1 MMGNAVRAGNGA
13 EVYKNNI
20 YQLSDEY
27 IQREL
32 LIDFDK
38 TKIPENKKIISDNF
52 DDMIYFIADNINKPS
67 NDDIELL
74 DDIFNIYL
82 RLCTR
87 YSVLPTLDTF
97 SDLVGI
103 NNATFTDWANG
114 EYRTSS
120 AHGKTVK
127 KWKDICGKR
136 LMRWLHQHQG
146 SDGNKIFTAKAAYG
160 YNEGIQQIEIKG
172 GNAPA
177 LSQDDIQQVIAD
189 QARKESIPELI
200 EGLPDE

>member
-1 MMGNAVRAGNGA
+1 MANTVRAENGS
-13 EVYKNNI
+13 EIYKDKI

-27 IQREL
+27 IQMEL
-32 LIDFDK
+32 SIDPDEI
-38 TKIPENKKIISDNF
+38 KIPENKKIIADNF
-52 DDMIYFIADNINKPS
+52 DDMIYYISDNINKPS
-67 NDDIELL
+67 NDDIGLL
-74 DDIFNIYL
+74 DNIFNIYL

-114 EYRTSS
+114 EYRAGS

-160 YNEGIQQIEIKG
+160 YSEGVQQIAIKSD
-172 GNAPA
+172 NAPA
-177 LSQDDIQQVIAD
+177 LSQEDIRQIAD
-189 QARKESIPELI
+189 QARKESLPELLDS
-200 EGLPDE
+200 LPDE

>member
-1 MMGNAVRAGNGA
+1 MANTVRAENGS
-13 EVYKNNI
+13 EIYKDKI

-27 IQREL
+27 IQMEL
-32 LIDFDK
+32 SIDPDEI
-38 TKIPENKKIISDNF
+38 KIPENKKSIADNF
-52 DDMIYFIADNINKPS
+52 DDMIYYIADSIDKPS

-74 DDIFNIYL
+74 DNIFNIYL

-97 SDLVGI
+97 SDLVSI
-103 NNATFTDWANG
+103 NNATFTDWMNG
-114 EYRTSS
+114 EYRAGS

-160 YNEGIQQIEIKG
+160 YSEGVQQIEIKSD
-172 GNAPA
+172 NAPA
-177 LSQDDIQQVIAD
+177 LSQEDIRQIAD

>member
-1 MMGNAVRAGNGA
+1 MANTVRAENGS
-13 EVYKNNI
+13 EIYKDKI

-27 IQREL
+27 IQMEL
-32 LIDFDK
+32 SIDLDEI
-38 TKIPENKKIISDNF
+38 KIPENKKIIADNF
-52 DDMIYFIADNINKPS
+52 DDMIYYISDNINKPS
-67 NDDIELL
+67 NDDIGLL
-74 DDIFNIYL
+74 DNIFNIYL

-114 EYRTSS
+114 EYRVGS

-160 YNEGIQQIEIKG
+160 YSEGVQQIEIKSD
-172 GNAPA
+172 NAPA
-177 LSQDDIQQVIAD
+177 LSQEDIRQIAD

>member
-1 MMGNAVRAGNGA
+1 MANAVMAENGV
-13 EVYKNNI
+13 EVYKNKI
-20 YQLSDEY
+20 YQLADEY
-27 IQREL
+27 IQSEL
-32 LIDFDK
+32 FINPDEIKL
-38 TKIPENKKIISDNF
+38 PENKKIIADNF
-52 DDMIYFIADNINKPS
+52 DDMIYYIADNIDKPS

-74 DDIFNIYL
+74 DNIFNIYL

-87 YSVLPTLDTF
+87 HSVLPTLDTF
-97 SDLVGI
+97 SDLVSI

-114 EYRTSS
+114 EYRASS

-160 YNEGIQQIEIKG
+160 YNEGVQQFEIKSD
-172 GNAPA
+172 NSPA
-177 LSQDDIQQVIAD
+177 LSQDEILQIAE
-189 QARKESIPELI
+189 QASQTSTAELLEI
-200 EGLPDE
+200 LPDE

>member
-1 MMGNAVRAGNGA
+1 MANVIKAENGTDI
-13 EVYKNNI
+13 YKNKI
-20 YQLSDEY
+20 YQLADEY
-27 IQREL
+27 IQTEL
-32 LIDFDK
+32 FINPDEI
-38 TKIPENKKIISDNF
+38 KIPENKKIIADNF
-52 DDMIYFIADNINKPS
+52 DDMIYYISDNIGKPS
-67 NDDIELL
+67 NDDIGLL
-74 DDIFNIYL
+74 DNIFNIYL

-87 YSVLPTLDTF
+87 HSVLPTLDTF

-160 YNEGIQQIEIKG
+160 YNEGVQQIEIKSD
-172 GNAPA
+172 NTPA
-177 LSQDDIQQVIAD
+177 LSQDEIHQIAE
-189 QARKESIPELI
+189 QAANTSTAELL
-200 EGLPDE
+200 EGLPEE